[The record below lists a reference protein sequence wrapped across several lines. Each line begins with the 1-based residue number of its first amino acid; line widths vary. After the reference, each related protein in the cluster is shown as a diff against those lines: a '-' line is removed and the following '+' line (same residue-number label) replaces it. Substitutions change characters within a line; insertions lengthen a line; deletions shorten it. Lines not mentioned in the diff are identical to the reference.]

1 MSVQI
6 RSPLTL
12 YRETKEMPLISEKNI
27 TDTSNK
33 IENLWKT
40 ALSEGLPIALWR
52 LPKTS
57 EKQLIIDLSG
67 HISKVKVDLEELPSG
82 FVMSPFE
89 GESLFLKGDLYYRF
103 NTDNQEV
110 KDNFQEKSVEKEIF
124 EKKFLKYDD
133 NEFSTDLNN
142 KVVDKIK
149 DNFDTEHSLYNELLF
164 AEMVSNAIDAIDRGE
179 MQKVVLSRTKN
190 VTLPETFDVVKA
202 FNKLCNAY
210 PNAFVSLVYLPDYQ
224 CFWLGA
230 TPETLVSVDKN
241 GIFKTM
247 SLAGTQSAI
256 AEDGHHLS
264 VGEMRWSHKE
274 IEEQAYVSRYI
285 IECFK
290 KIRLREYQESGPK
303 TVQAGNLMHLRTD
316 YLVDTKEVNFPQLGT
331 VMLELLHPT
340 SAVCGMPKA
349 PALQIIAQQE
359 LHDREFYS
367 GFLGPINIQ
376 EESHIFV
383 NLRTMKIQGNEAT
396 FFAGCGITE
405 DSNPVKEWYE
415 TEMKIDTLAKV
426 LFDARDSMSDIRN

>member
-1 MSVQI
+1 
-6 RSPLTL
+6 
-12 YRETKEMPLISEKNI
+12 MPLISEKNSI
-27 TDTSNK
+27 NTANK
-33 IENLWKT
+33 IENLWQS
-40 ALSEGLPIALWR
+40 ALAEGLPIALWR
-52 LPKTS
+52 LPKTT

-67 HISKVKVDLEELPSG
+67 NTSKVKVDLEELPSG

-89 GESLFLKGDLYYRF
+89 GESLFLKGDLHYCF
-103 NTDNQEV
+103 NADNQEV
-110 KDNFQEKSVEKEIF
+110 EDKFQDKSVEKEVF
-124 EKKFLKYDD
+124 ERKILILDEDSSFITVEAKLIQ
-133 NEFSTDLNN
+133 NVSTE
-142 KVVDKIK
+142 
-149 DNFDTEHSLYNELLF
+149 TENSIYNEMLF

-179 MQKVVLSRTKN
+179 VKKVVLSRTKN
-190 VTLPETFDVVKA
+190 ITLSETFDVVKA
-202 FNKLCNAY
+202 FQKLCNSY
-210 PNAFVSLVYLPDYQ
+210 PNAFISLVYLPDYQ

-230 TPETLVSVDKN
+230 TPETLVSVDKD
-241 GIFKTM
+241 GKFRTM

-256 AEDGHHLS
+256 DEHGESLS
-264 VGEMRWSHKE
+264 AGEMRWSHKE

-290 KIRLREYQESGPK
+290 KIRLREYHESGPK

-316 YLVDTKEVNFPQLGT
+316 YMVDTKEVNFPQLGT

-349 PALQIIAQQE
+349 SALQIIAEQE
-359 LHDREFYS
+359 LHQREFYS
-367 GFLGPINIQ
+367 GFLGPVNIQ

-396 FFAGCGITE
+396 FYAGCGITE

-426 LFDARDSMSDIRN
+426 LFDVRDSKFDV

>member
-1 MSVQI
+1 
-6 RSPLTL
+6 
-12 YRETKEMPLISEKNI
+12 MPLISEKNI

-67 HISKVKVDLEELPSG
+67 HTSKVKVDLEELPSG

-103 NTDNQEV
+103 NTENQEV
-110 KDNFQEKSVEKEIF
+110 TNNFSEKSVEKEVF
-124 EKKFLKYDD
+124 ERKFLVFE
-133 NEFSTDLNN
+133 NEVRNVNSEEKTIQAEIHNSEN
-142 KVVDKIK
+142 SI
-149 DNFDTEHSLYNELLF
+149 YNEMLF

-179 MQKVVLSRTKN
+179 VQKVVLSRTKN
-190 VTLPETFDVVKA
+190 ITLSDTFDVVKA
-202 FNKLCNAY
+202 FNKLCITY

-230 TPETLVSVDKN
+230 TPETLVSVDKE
-241 GIFKTM
+241 GLFKTM

-256 AEDGHHLS
+256 GENGQNLS
-264 VGEMRWSHKE
+264 AGEMRWSHKE

-285 IECFK
+285 IDCFK

-316 YLVDTKEVNFPQLGT
+316 YVVDTKEVNFPQLGT

-349 PALQIIAQQE
+349 PALKIIAEQE
-359 LHDREFYS
+359 LHAREFYS
-367 GFLGPINIQ
+367 GFLGPVNVQ

-396 FFAGCGITE
+396 FYAGCGITE

-426 LFDARDSMSDIRN
+426 LFDVRDSMFDVRN

>member
-1 MSVQI
+1 
-6 RSPLTL
+6 
-12 YRETKEMPLISEKNI
+12 MPLISEKHI
-27 TDTSNK
+27 TDTANK

-40 ALSEGLPIALWR
+40 ALSDGLPIALWR
-52 LPKTS
+52 LPKAT

-67 HISKVKVDLEELPSG
+67 HTSKVKVDFEELPSG
-82 FVMSPFE
+82 FVMSPFS
-89 GESLFLKGDLYYRF
+89 GESLLLKGDLYYRF
-103 NTDNQEV
+103 SADNQEV
-110 KDNFQEKSVEKEIF
+110 KDCFEEKSVEKEVF
-124 EKKFLKYDD
+124 EKKFVSQNDGVDFVYSERTTA
-133 NEFSTDLNN
+133 NESS
-142 KVVDKIK
+142 IK
-149 DNFDTEHSLYNELLF
+149 TENFDTEHSIYNEMLF

-179 MQKVVLSRTKN
+179 VQKVVLSRTKN
-190 VTLPETFDVVKA
+190 VTLSDTFDVVKA
-202 FNKLCNAY
+202 FKKLCDTY

-230 TPETLVSVDKN
+230 TPETLISIDRD
-241 GIFKTM
+241 GQFRTM
-247 SLAGTQSAI
+247 SLAGTQSANGTNV
-256 AEDGHHLS
+256 ENLS
-264 VGEMRWSHKE
+264 VGEIRWSQKE

-303 TVQAGNLMHLRTD
+303 TIQAGNLMHLRTD
-316 YLVDTKEVNFPQLGT
+316 YIVDTKEVNFPQLGT

-340 SAVCGMPKA
+340 SAVCGMPKTQ
-349 PALQIIAQQE
+349 ALKVIVEQE

-367 GFLGPINIQ
+367 GFLGPVNIQ

-415 TEMKIDTLAKV
+415 TEMKVETLAKV
-426 LFDARDSMSDIRN
+426 LFDVRN

>member
-1 MSVQI
+1 
-6 RSPLTL
+6 
-12 YRETKEMPLISEKNI
+12 MPLISERNI
-27 TDTSNK
+27 IDTSHK
-33 IENLWKT
+33 IENLWKI
-40 ALSEGLPIALWR
+40 ALSDGLPIALWR
-52 LPKTS
+52 LPKTT

-67 HISKVKVDLEELPSG
+67 HTSKVKVNFEELPSG

-103 NTDNQEV
+103 NANNQEV
-110 KDNFQEKSVEKEIF
+110 ESNFRNKLVEKEVF
-124 EKKFLKYDD
+124 EKKFL
-133 NEFSTDLNN
+133 
-142 KVVDKIK
+142 VVDDDTDFVDLEEKRTNQSPVQK
-149 DNFDTEHSLYNELLF
+149 KHFNTEHSIYNEILF
-164 AEMVSNAIDAIDRGE
+164 AEMVSNAINAIDKGE
-179 MQKVVLSRTKN
+179 VRKVVLSRTRN
-190 VTLPETFDVVKA
+190 ITLSDTFDVIKA
-202 FNKLCNAY
+202 FKKLCDAY
-210 PNAFVSLVYLPDYQ
+210 PNAFVSLVYLPDCQ

-230 TPETLVSVDKN
+230 TPETLVSVDKES
-241 GIFKTM
+241 IFRTM

-256 AEDGHHLS
+256 GEHGESLS
-264 VGEMRWSHKE
+264 AGEIRWSHKE

-290 KIRLREYQESGPK
+290 KIRLREYHESGPK

-316 YLVDTKEVNFPQLGT
+316 YMVDTKEVNFPQLGT

-349 PALQIIAQQE
+349 SALRIIVEQE
-359 LHDREFYS
+359 LHAREFYS
-367 GFLGPINIQ
+367 GFLGPVNVQ

-415 TEMKIDTLAKV
+415 TEMKVDTLANVV
-426 LFDARDSMSDIRN
+426 LLDV

>member
-1 MSVQI
+1 
-6 RSPLTL
+6 
-12 YRETKEMPLISEKNI
+12 MPLISEKHI
-27 TDTSNK
+27 TDTANK

-40 ALSEGLPIALWR
+40 ALSDGLPIALWR
-52 LPKTS
+52 LPKTT

-67 HISKVKVDLEELPSG
+67 HTSKVKVDLEELPSG

-103 NTDNQEV
+103 SADNQEV
-110 KDNFQEKSVEKEIF
+110 EDSFEEKSVEKEVF
-124 EKKFLKYDD
+124 EKKFILREEGAELMNSK
-133 NEFSTDLNN
+133 
-142 KVVDKIK
+142 DKSIDETNVK
-149 DNFDTEHSLYNELLF
+149 IENFNTEHSIYNEMLF

-179 MQKVVLSRTKN
+179 VQKVVLSRTKN
-190 VTLPETFDVVKA
+190 VTLSDTFDVVKA
-202 FNKLCNAY
+202 FKKLCDTY
-210 PNAFVSLVYLPDYQ
+210 PNAFISLVYLPDYQ

-230 TPETLVSVDKN
+230 TPETLVSMDKE
-241 GIFKTM
+241 GKFRTM
-247 SLAGTQSAI
+247 SLAGTQPA
-256 AEDGHHLS
+256 
-264 VGEMRWSHKE
+264 VGEQGQKLSAGEIRWSHKE

-303 TVQAGNLMHLRTD
+303 TIQAGNLMHLRTD
-316 YLVDTKEVNFPQLGT
+316 YIVDTKEVNFPQLGT

-340 SAVCGMPKA
+340 SAVCGMPKVS
-349 PALQIIAQQE
+349 ALKIIAEQE

-367 GFLGPINIQ
+367 GFLGPVNIQ

-415 TEMKIDTLAKV
+415 TEMKVETLAKV
-426 LFDARDSMSDIRN
+426 IL